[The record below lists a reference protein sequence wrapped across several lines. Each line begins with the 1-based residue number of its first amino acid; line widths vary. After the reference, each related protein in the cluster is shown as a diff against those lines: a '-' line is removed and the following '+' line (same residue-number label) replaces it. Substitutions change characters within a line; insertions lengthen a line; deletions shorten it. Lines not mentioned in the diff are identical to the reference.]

1 MTFKIQDSRFKIIYC
16 HVKIYIKFVF
26 GHLKIASA
34 YEYKDIQYNLSIQI
48 IHYTINIIHKV
59 HLTIITDEV

>member
-1 MTFKIQDSRFKIIYC
+1 M
-16 HVKIYIKFVF
+16 
-26 GHLKIASA
+26 IASA